1 MSFIAITYG
10 YNQFQI
16 FNTNVSTLPLI
27 DNIIITCLDDIHLSI
42 DLRAK
47 AINKEL
53 EDLNN
58 DEENLKKTIKRLEE
72 NKLKEEEKVLAD
84 TNKNIESTKSIK
96 KDTKNNKTLVSP
108 KNSEKDPLNAIID
121 EMKTTDTKLQNISA
135 IKEKILMKKKLLQE
149 NKDKI
154 NEYDK
159 KTLKIDLVDGNGER
173 VNITTK
179 GDCYAKEYLIDKQC
193 YELHR
198 QYNSKSLFKFR

>member
-16 FNTNVSTLPLI
+16 FNTNVSTLPLV
-27 DNIIITCLDDIHLSI
+27 DNIIMTCLDDIHLSL

-72 NKLKEEEKVLAD
+72 NKLKEEERAITEPKTLD
-84 TNKNIESTKSIK
+84 SSTKNIK
-96 KDTKNNKTLVSP
+96 KDSKNNKTLVSP
-108 KNSEKDPLNAIID
+108 KNIEKDSLNAINE

-149 NKDKI
+149 NKEKI

-159 KTLKIDLVDGNGER
+159 KTLKIDLVDCNGDR
-173 VNITTK
+173 ANISTR

-198 QYNSKSLFKFR
+198 QYNSNILIKV